1 MKRTL
6 TLLMACLLMTA
17 IATNVAAED
26 ADADGYT
33 VDDGDCDDTDSTV
46 YPGAPELEDG
56 IDNDCDMIID
66 EGTNAY
72 DDDGDGVTENEGDCD
87 DNDSSIYP
95 GAPEL
100 EDGIDNDCDTLI
112 DEGTNAYDDDGDGV
126 TENEGDCDD
135 TDSTI
140 YPGAPET
147 SGDGVDSDCDGSD
160 NISEDEECD
169 LACHEEAFNLMDSN
183 DDGEVSLEELM
194 SIMCLEENCT
204 AEESDMVD
212 MVLGMADTDSS
223 GTLNWDE
230 YWASVDTDEGDPGVE
245 LMMDMADADGDG
257 FLSLQEIIDMMNA
270 GSEAA
275 GEPPMSEQMET
286 YFGSLFGDADYD
298 GDALL
303 DLDEFT
309 AFYAALDSE
318 DEDLDPETMMA
329 MMDADGNGELSLEE
343 WLGFMA
349 AVGEEPPD
357 DEDVAYIGSMFDIV
371 DTDDSG
377 GLDIDELIILLAAMD
392 DGDDEEGEEGI
403 DCPFENGTYCGY
415 IGPYCDEEGIGY
427 DPTRCGT
434 ETAHWCLEDG
444 YGDTGCVQV
453 APACQAGLFPAEVCA
468 AYAAYDHIA
477 EHDSDGDRV
486 IDDEDAFPDDANESV
501 DTDGDGMGDN
511 ADAFPE
517 DASETSDSDGD
528 GMGDNADAF
537 PEDASETSDSD
548 GDGVGDN
555 AQAEAEASEAAE
567 GVPGFTLGITVTAM
581 LGALLIAGR
590 RRRI

>member
-1 MKRTL
+1 
-6 TLLMACLLMTA
+6 
-17 IATNVAAED
+17 
-26 ADADGYT
+26 
-33 VDDGDCDDTDSTV
+33 
-46 YPGAPELEDG
+46 
-56 IDNDCDMIID
+56 
-66 EGTNAY
+66 
-72 DDDGDGVTENEGDCD
+72 
-87 DNDSSIYP
+87 
-95 GAPEL
+95 
-100 EDGIDNDCDTLI
+100 
-112 DEGTNAYDDDGDGV
+112 
-126 TENEGDCDD
+126 
-135 TDSTI
+135 
-140 YPGAPET
+140 
-147 SGDGVDSDCDGSD
+147 
-160 NISEDEECD
+160 
-169 LACHEEAFNLMDSN
+169 
-183 DDGEVSLEELM
+183 
-194 SIMCLEENCT
+194 
-204 AEESDMVD
+204 
-212 MVLGMADTDSS
+212 
-223 GTLNWDE
+223 
-230 YWASVDTDEGDPGVE
+230 
-245 LMMDMADADGDG
+245 MADADGDG

-309 AFYAALDSE
+309 AFYAALDNE
-318 DEDLDPETMMA
+318 DEDLDPETMMV

-392 DGDDEEGEEGI
+392 DGDDEEGEDGI

-528 GMGDNADAF
+528 G
-537 PEDASETSDSD
+537 
-548 GDGVGDN
+548 VGDN
-555 AQAEAEASEAAE
+555 AQAEAEALEAAE